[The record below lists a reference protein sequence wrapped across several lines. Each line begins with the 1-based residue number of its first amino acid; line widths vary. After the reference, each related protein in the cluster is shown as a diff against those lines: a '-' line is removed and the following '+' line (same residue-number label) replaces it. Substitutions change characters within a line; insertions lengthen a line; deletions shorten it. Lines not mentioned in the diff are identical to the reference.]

1 MNKSVKTKENGLD
14 LAVIAD
20 DAKKMSGFG
29 TLNLAR
35 DTAIPYIRASSRTV
49 QPGTEQ
55 RRRPLSAPASNQE
68 EEQPPGNEP

>member
-1 MNKSVKTKENGLD
+1 MSKIEKNKTNGLD

-35 DTAIPYIRASSRTV
+35 DTAIPYISILQTSSPQV
-49 QPGTEQ
+49 NPSKAEHI
-55 RRRPLSAPASNQE
+55 
-68 EEQPPGNEP
+68 